1 MRDRNII
8 KRTKEEVTIEDLE
21 KIKKLTKRIKS
32 VKEELIKLMEEKDQ
46 ISSEMYDLMRDG
58 YSDIEIE
65 DGEEVDMFNTSP
77 KFMEAI
83 KEYEDIMDDTK
94 DFWLD
99 YIGHRNK
106 N

>member
-1 MRDRNII
+1 MKDRNII

-46 ISSEMYDLMRDG
+46 ISSEMYDIMRDG

-94 DFWLD
+94 EFWLD

-106 N
+106 K